1 MAAIKNGDE
10 NEVNWLME
18 RAIICPTNALC
29 EEGNRILTRKFPG
42 DPHIYR
48 SFDKVRNSKDEK
60 NFPTEWLNR
69 IQLASIPDHIME
81 LKEGM
86 PIMLIRNL
94 DPINGHVNGARYVIL
109 TCNKRIIHARLS
121 IGPHKGKEILI
132 PRIVFLPQDKSLP
145 FEFERRQFPVRPC
158 MNLTSNK
165 GQGQSY
171 NVAGINLTQDFFGHG
186 QLYVAMSRVTHP
198 DGLKI
203 FKPKST
209 KPGDENYMRNVVYQ
223 EILTNDP
230 LPKQSRK
237 ATSDPPDKSTLND
250 TFDNFDFDEFEDIE
264 LPIRADTTT
273 IPVRDREPTFQAEE
287 NRNDLSDMYEL
298 AYCTRELPTEYR
310 VRYHYE
316 DVEPYL
322 PQRLLDAGFQL
333 STPTLGDGNCLLYA
347 LLDQLR

>member
-1 MAAIKNGDE
+1 M
-10 NEVNWLME
+10 
-18 RAIICPTNALC
+18 
-29 EEGNRILTRKFPG
+29 
-42 DPHIYR
+42 
-48 SFDKVRNSKDEK
+48 
-60 NFPTEWLNR
+60 
-69 IQLASIPDHIME
+69 
-81 LKEGM
+81 
-86 PIMLIRNL
+86 
-94 DPINGHVNGARYVIL
+94 
-109 TCNKRIIHARLS
+109 
-121 IGPHKGKEILI
+121 
-132 PRIVFLPQDKSLP
+132 
-145 FEFERRQFPVRPC
+145 
-158 MNLTSNK
+158 
-165 GQGQSY
+165 
-171 NVAGINLTQDFFGHG
+171 
-186 QLYVAMSRVTHP
+186 
-198 DGLKI
+198 
-203 FKPKST
+203 
-209 KPGDENYMRNVVYQ
+209 
-223 EILTNDP
+223 
-230 LPKQSRK
+230 PKQSRK

>member
-1 MAAIKNGDE
+1 MDLIKNGDE
-10 NEVNWLME
+10 KEVNWLME
-18 RAIICPTNALC
+18 RAIICPTNAIC

-42 DPHIYR
+42 QPHIYR

-109 TCNKRIIHARLS
+109 SCNKRIIHARLS

-171 NVAGINLTQDFFGHG
+171 NVAGINLTQEFFGHG

-203 FKPKST
+203 FKPKSV
-209 KPGDENYMRNVVYQ
+209 KHGEENYMTNVVYQ

-237 ATSDPPDKSTLND
+237 AMSNPVQNAFDD
-250 TFDNFDFDEFEDIE
+250 TFENFDFEELDELD
-264 LPIRADTTT
+264 LPIQADTTT
-273 IPVRDREPTFQAEE
+273 VPVREREPTFQAEE
-287 NRNDLSDMYEL
+287 CRQNLSDMYEL
-298 AYCTRELPTEYR
+298 AYCTRELPIEYR
-310 VRYHYE
+310 VKYHYE

-322 PQRLLDAGFQL
+322 PQRLIDAGFER
-333 STPTLGDGNCLLYA
+333 STPTLADGNCLLYA
-347 LLDQLR
+347 LHDQLR